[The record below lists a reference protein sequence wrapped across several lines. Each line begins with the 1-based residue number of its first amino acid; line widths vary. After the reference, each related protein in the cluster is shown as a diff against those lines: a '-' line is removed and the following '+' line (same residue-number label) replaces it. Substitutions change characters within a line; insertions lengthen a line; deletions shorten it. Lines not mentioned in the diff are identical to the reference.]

1 MSVVLATLHGLTG
14 VMMGMAA
21 AFAFLFYRDFFA
33 SESFPLEWNL
43 LLAGM
48 AGVSI
53 SSVLRAADLIV
64 DVGLLEPAAAIVLLL
79 GSALLVVAGF
89 ILWDKFRL

>member
-1 MSVVLATLHGLTG
+1 MTVVLAALYGLSAIMLG
-14 VMMGMAA
+14 AA
-21 AFAFLFYRDFFA
+21 AVFAFLFYRDFFA

-53 SSVLRAADLIV
+53 SSALRAGDAVL
-64 DVGLLEPAAAIVLLL
+64 DVGVLKPATAVVLVL

>member
-1 MSVVLATLHGLTG
+1 MSVVLAAVHGLSAI
-14 VMMGMAA
+14 MMGAA
-21 AFAFLFYRDFFA
+21 ATFAFLFYRDFFA

-48 AGVSI
+48 GGIALSFLFRAGDA
-53 SSVLRAADLIV
+53 VL
-64 DVGLLEPAAAIVLLL
+64 DVGLLGPGTAIFLLL